1 MHGWIGDGRWEVAG
15 PRSLA
20 ELREAATHYERVAA
34 LHPAP
39 ALCNNYRTLLLPSC
53 EQAPSAECLPYRP
66 SQEFCTDFST
76 MASAAMSTYY
86 PMIYDFLVE
95 QARTTNTNQPTRHP
109 APPPSHT

>member
-34 LHPAP
+34 RH
-39 ALCNNYRTLLLPSC
+39 S
-53 EQAPSAECLPYRP
+53 SGECLPYRP

-76 MASAAMSTYY
+76 MPSAAMSTYY